1 MATASTSATPATR
14 RVLKGYGPLALASL
28 LFLLMA
34 MFVPTVGESEDA
46 TGLSAGAPG
55 SLSSTDTVAS
65 GDPAAPTD
73 TAPPTDGAAAPT
85 DGGAAAPAPP
95 GGNATAP
102 ASTQK
107 GAAASSAG
115 GKTGPC
121 AGREKQIQ
129 GDPYSPPC
137 IAWEGDNGGATA
149 KGVTPTEIKV
159 SARILNE
166 KGFQQQLATLAGAEI
181 TDQPED
187 VKRTM
192 SALAEFFNKH
202 YQFYG
207 RKIALNFYNG
217 KGSGTTELL
226 GGGQAEAE
234 ADATTVAEQIGAFA
248 EINGGTPPF
257 SDALA
262 RKKVIAFGAPYLSRN
277 WMVSHR
283 PYNWS
288 VATDCSIIVESV
300 GELVEKQLVGKNAD
314 LAGDG
319 LKGKPRKF
327 VALAP
332 ENPWYQE
339 CVDDGEARLKK
350 ATGKGFDLRIAYKL
364 DINSMSNQA
373 ASIIAKLKSEGV
385 TTVLMGTDPIMPV
398 FLSSKAQEQG
408 YNPEWI
414 VAGTAFTDID
424 IVGQLYDKSQW
435 SRAFGVSYLGKQ
447 LPVRAGLGY
456 AAYKSIRA
464 GDEPAFAVEA
474 IYAQMSMLA
483 IGLQMAGPQLTPQT
497 FEQGMFNYPGGTG
510 PFGTWGFDSDSY
522 TPTQDYRI
530 IWWNPTGTSSV
541 NNKQGRY
548 EEAYG
553 GQRFKVGSLPKEDPK
568 VFGK

>member
-1 MATASTSATPATR
+1 VATVTTSATPATR

-34 MFVPTVGESEDA
+34 MFVPTVGERDTE
-46 TGLSAGAPG
+46 TGLSVGAP
-55 SLSSTDTVAS
+55 SDASTVDTVAS
-65 GDPAAPTD
+65 DASATTDTAPTD
-73 TAPPTDGAAAPT
+73 TAAP
-85 DGGAAAPAPP
+85 GAAPA
-95 GGNATAP
+95 AP
-102 ASTQK
+102 AGQPAAGQAGGTSAAK
-107 GAAASSAG
+107 GQAATTAG
-115 GKTGPC
+115 GKTGAC

-137 IAWEGDNGGATA
+137 IAFEGDNGGATTR
-149 KGVTPTEIKV
+149 GVTPTEIKV

-181 TDQPED
+181 TDTPED
-187 VKRTM
+187 VKRTI

-207 RKIALNFYNG
+207 RKIAINFYNG

-262 RKKVIAFGAPYLSRN
+262 RKKVIAFGAPYLSRK
-277 WMVSHR
+277 WMIDHR

-300 GELVEKQLVGKNAD
+300 GEVVEKQLLGKNAVW
-314 LAGDG
+314 AGEG
-319 LKGKPRKF
+319 LKDKPRKF

-332 ENPWYQE
+332 ENPWYQG

-373 ASIIAKLKSEGV
+373 ASIIAKLKSEGI

-398 FLSSKAQEQG
+398 FLTSKAQEQG

-447 LPVRAGLGY
+447 LPIRAGLGY

-464 GDEPAFAVEA
+464 NDEPAFAVEA

-483 IGLQMAGPQLTPQT
+483 IGIQMAGPQLTPQT
-497 FEQGMFNYPGGTG
+497 YEQGMFNYPGGTG
-510 PFGTWGFDSDSY
+510 PFGTWGFDADSY

-530 IWWNPTGTSSV
+530 IWWNGEATSTA

-548 EEAYG
+548 EESYG
-553 GQRFKVGSLPKEDPK
+553 GQRFKVGTLPKEDPK
-568 VFGK
+568 VFAK